1 MCEIQEKLE
10 QVIARM
16 QAVGG
21 EFLFIRQKAFEKD
34 QYSEVQGV
42 AD

>member
-1 MCEIQEKLE
+1 MSKKSA
-10 QVIARM
+10 VPYP
-16 QAVGG
+16 VGG